1 MKKFIEDLKKIEVKE
16 IYESINNFKFDD
28 IKNIKYRRLISDIN
42 RSKYTKP
49 IFGIF
54 SSGLLTIF
62 IFIPTIKNLSFSFK
76 KLSQYKYESKNL
88 AAKMIELE
96 KENNEFK
103 EISLLMSKVN
113 NSVINNEQMLFI
125 TKLLNEASKKSNV
138 NLNSF
143 NPILKADKTKLC
155 KISKIQKFNKDL
167 KSKRRVN
174 KINKKGSL
182 EDKFF
187 EVSFSS
193 NYLDIVTFLK
203 EIQIYDITLIPYC
216 LEVSSEQFTTK
227 KIYKEPK
234 NDSII
239 VPLDESGLP
248 KISVDKFEKLTTD
261 PNNGKVETRIVLRI
275 PTFTR

>member
-1 MKKFIEDLKKIEVKE
+1 M
-16 IYESINNFKFDD
+16 
-28 IKNIKYRRLISDIN
+28 N
-42 RSKYTKP
+42 R
-49 IFGIF
+49 FF
-54 SSGLLTIF
+54 L
-62 IFIPTIKNLSFSFK
+62 
-76 KLSQYKYESKNL
+76 
-88 AAKMIELE
+88 
-96 KENNEFK
+96 
-103 EISLLMSKVN
+103 
-113 NSVINNEQMLFI
+113 
-125 TKLLNEASKKSNV
+125 LLNYLMRASKKSNV
-138 NLNSF
+138 KLNSF

-203 EIQIYDITLIPYC
+203 EIQIYDITVIPYC

-227 KIYKEPK
+227 KINKEPK

-248 KISVDKFEKLTTD
+248 KISVDK
-261 PNNGKVETRIVLRI
+261 VEN
-275 PTFTR
+275 

>member
-1 MKKFIEDLKKIEVKE
+1 MKKFFEDLKKIEVKE
-16 IYESINNFKFDD
+16 IYKSINNFKFDD

-54 SSGLLTIF
+54 SSGFLTIF
-62 IFIPTIKNLSFSFK
+62 LFIPAIKNLKYSFK
-76 KLSQYKYESKNL
+76 KLSQYEYESKNL
-88 AAKMIELE
+88 ANKIIELE
-96 KENNEFK
+96 KENNDFK

-113 NSVINNEQMLFI
+113 NSVIKNEQILFI

-138 NLNSF
+138 KLNSF

-203 EIQIYDITLIPYC
+203 EIQIYDITVVPYC
-216 LEVSSEQFTTK
+216 LEVSSEQFMTK
-227 KIYKEPK
+227 KINKEPK

-239 VPLDESGLP
+239 VPIDESGLP
-248 KISVDKFEKLTTD
+248 KISVDKVEKLTSELND
-261 PNNGKVETRIVLRI
+261 GKVETRIVLRI
-275 PTFTR
+275 PTYTR